1 MFLLPALGS
10 YLVGCNAVY
19 PSVSQDELS
28 ALYKH
33 SSTGLLDNPPARYID
48 FPLKELQAGL
58 LRPVPKEAASQ
69 EELVHYRAL
78 LDRHHALQ
86 GPVENNAG
94 QLGLN

>member
-1 MFLLPALGS
+1 M
-10 YLVGCNAVY
+10 VY
-19 PSVSQDELS
+19 PSISQDKLS
-28 ALYKH
+28 ALYKR

-78 LDRHHALQ
+78 LDGKDPLRIMLDGYGFISLSLAFGFKGEKSLKR
-86 GPVENNAG
+86 
-94 QLGLN
+94 